1 MLFDIRTI
9 VGSLLSI
16 YGVVLLVTG
25 LVNNT
30 AAEQAKTGGWN
41 INLWAGIGILA
52 VGLAFIAW
60 VLLRPVQVTAAKPV
74 ADPEAPL
81 DPDRIAP
88 AE

>member
-41 INLWAGIGILA
+41 VNLWSGIGILV

-60 VLLRPVQVTAAKPV
+60 VLIRPVKPV
-74 ADPEAPL
+74 EPVAADPEAPL
-81 DPDRIAP
+81 DPEGIAP
-88 AE
+88 AK

>member
-25 LVNNT
+25 LVHNT

-41 INLWAGIGILA
+41 VNLWAGIGILVA
-52 VGLAFIAW
+52 GLAFIAW
-60 VLLRPVQVTAAKPV
+60 VLLRPVKALEPTPA

-81 DPDRIAP
+81 DPEGITP
-88 AE
+88 AK